1 MSAEAY
7 KYQIA
12 VENMNKAEEL
22 AIDEHQSFYVCSLI
36 IKFNFLF
43 LIC

>member
-1 MSAEAY
+1 MFQTDTMNAEAY

-22 AIDEHQSFYVCSLI
+22 AIDEHQSFYVC
-36 IKFNFLF
+36 FF
-43 LIC
+43 LIKV